1 MGIKI
6 KYIAVVE
13 YNDRLTKTFK
23 EIPFFC
29 EEDRNPSIGDF
40 VELFQAQGLEME
52 IVDFAN
58 MIFQPIDKSSTEIV
72 SAKINRAFK
81 DYTHNDTKRIRN

>member
-1 MGIKI
+1 MD

-13 YNDRLTKTFK
+13 YNDRLKKTYK

-29 EEDRNPSIGDF
+29 EKEKNPSIGDF
-40 VELFQAQGLEME
+40 VKLFQDQGLEME

-58 MIFQPIDKSSTEIV
+58 MIFQPIDKTSTKIAF
-72 SAKINRAFK
+72 AKINRTFK
-81 DYTHNDTKRIRN
+81 DYTHKDLKLR